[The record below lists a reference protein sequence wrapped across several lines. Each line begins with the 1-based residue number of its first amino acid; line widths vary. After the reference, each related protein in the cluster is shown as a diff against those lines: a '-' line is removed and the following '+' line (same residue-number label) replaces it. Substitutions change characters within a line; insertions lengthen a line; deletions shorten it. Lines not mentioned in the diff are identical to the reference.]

1 MLTPVPPSTYR
12 SGDGSET
19 RWEGFFTGHR
29 VLDEEQVAELARRLL
44 GVDHTAVAELA
55 RSELAPYY
63 ADAGEDRPALLLH
76 SATPTLRAL
85 AGDLAALRSSRV
97 PHDVATYV
105 EARSVFL
112 GAPTDLT
119 VGRTAPWAEAVGH
132 WNVPAVDVGDRDHYY
147 LSHGLLLL
155 ADAHER
161 GVDTP
166 LDRIISWL
174 RDRPDALIRLYALD
188 VEMQVFLLWL
198 RRRTGLTRLLT
209 DANSPAVATR
219 WNRKRHLHP
228 TVEAA
233 RTLDADALPADALLR
248 AEQRLGEAHVRLGLE
263 LPVLP
268 GYTVLRTNVGV
279 NAFVSGVLDAAA
291 LLRTRYGL
299 SRAALKP
306 SEAGDGARI
315 VGNLDLSDAERLTA
329 EARAAHPLG
338 DDYLLEAWV
347 DFLSVRLGD
356 TVLPVIPSGHFR
368 HGRVADGV
376 TLQVLDGYSWMG
388 NSYLDEGAWTSLG
401 LPDEAYRT
409 IRGALEAIRAAFLG
423 PQSVLDGSHE
433 GLATG
438 GVDFAVG
445 RLGGRFGDRLVVG
458 AIDFNLSSHG
468 AEYLRAFQ
476 DVARRQGIT
485 ERYAATRV
493 FRPSADRTLAQLE
506 AAAAAM
512 TSPGS
517 LARAVACVPERWGMM
532 AVTGVDPTAAALR
545 IDRLLTA
552 VTERT
557 APSELRP
564 NPV

>member
-1 MLTPVPPSTYR
+1 MLTPVPPSTHR
-12 SGDGSET
+12 SRDGSDV

-29 VLDEEQVAELARRLL
+29 VLDEAQIAELAQRLL
-44 GVDHTAVAELA
+44 GVEHTAVAELA
-55 RSELAPYY
+55 RNELSPYY
-63 ADAGEDRPALLLH
+63 ADSTGDLPALLLH

-85 AGDLAALRSSRV
+85 AGDLAALRTNRV

-112 GAPTDLT
+112 GAAADLS
-119 VGRTAPWAEAVGH
+119 VGRTAPWAEAVGRLG
-132 WNVPAVDVGDRDHYY
+132 VPAVDVGDRDHYY
-147 LSHGLLLL
+147 LSHALLLL

-161 GVDTP
+161 GDDTP
-166 LDRIISWL
+166 LGQLISWL
-174 RDRPDALIRLYALD
+174 GARPDALIRLYALD
-188 VEMQVFLLWL
+188 VEMQIFLLWL
-198 RRRTGLTRLLT
+198 RRRTGLPHLLT

-233 RTLDADALPADALLR
+233 RTLDADGLPAGALLE
-248 AEQRLGEAHVRLGLE
+248 AEQHLSEAHVRLGLE

-268 GYTVLRTNVGV
+268 GYTVPRTGV
-279 NAFVSGVLDAAA
+279 DEDGFVAGVLEAAE
-291 LLRTRYGL
+291 LLRTRYELG
-299 SRAALKP
+299 RAALKP

-315 VGNLDLSDAERLTA
+315 IGNLDLTDVERLEA

-356 TVLPVIPSGHFR
+356 TALPVIPSGHFR
-368 HGRVADGV
+368 YGRVADGV

-388 NSYLDEGAWTSLG
+388 NSYVDEGAWKSLG
-401 LPDEAYRT
+401 LPEGAYRT
-409 IRGALEAIRAAFLG
+409 IRAALEAIRAAFLG

-438 GVDFAVG
+438 GIDFAVG
-445 RLGGRFGDRLVVG
+445 RLGGRFGDQLLVG

-476 DVARRQGIT
+476 DTARRHGID

-493 FRPSADRTLAQLE
+493 FRPSADQTLTQLE
-506 AAAAAM
+506 AGVAAM
-512 TSPGS
+512 ASPGC
-517 LARAVACVPERWGMM
+517 LARAVACVPERWGMI
-532 AVTGVDPTAAALR
+532 AVTGTDPTTAALR
-545 IDRLLTA
+545 IDRLLAA
-552 VTERT
+552 VTQQST
-557 APSELRP
+557 TELLQP
-564 NPV
+564 QE

>member
-12 SGDGSET
+12 SRDGSDV

-29 VLDEEQVAELARRLL
+29 ILDEAQIAELAQRLL
-44 GVDHTAVAELA
+44 GVEHTAVAELA
-55 RSELAPYY
+55 RNELSPYY
-63 ADAGEDRPALLLH
+63 ADSTGDRPALLLH

-85 AGDLAALRSSRV
+85 AGDLTALRTNRV

-112 GAPTDLT
+112 GAPADLS

-132 WNVPAVDVGDRDHYY
+132 LGVPAVDVGDRDHYY
-147 LSHGLLLL
+147 LSHALLLL
-155 ADAHER
+155 ADAHEQ
-161 GVDTP
+161 GVGTP
-166 LDRIISWL
+166 LGQLISWL
-174 RDRPDALIRLYALD
+174 SGRPDALIRLYALD
-188 VEMQVFLLWL
+188 VEMQIFLLWL
-198 RRRTGLTRLLT
+198 RRRTGLPHLLT

-233 RTLDADALPADALLR
+233 RTLDADGLPAGTLLE
-248 AEQRLGEAHVRLGLE
+248 AEQRLSEAHVRLGLE

-268 GYTVLRTNVGV
+268 GYTVPRAGV
-279 NAFVSGVLDAAA
+279 DEDAFVAGVLDAAE
-291 LLRTRYGL
+291 LLRTRYELG
-299 SRAALKP
+299 RAALKP

-315 VGNLDLSDAERLTA
+315 VGNLDLTDVERLAA

-347 DFLSVRLGD
+347 DFLSVQLGD
-356 TVLPVIPSGHFR
+356 TALPVIPSGHFR

-388 NSYLDEGAWTSLG
+388 NSYLDEGAWKSLG
-401 LPDEAYRT
+401 LPEEAYRT
-409 IRGALEAIRAAFLG
+409 IRAALEAIRAAFLG

-438 GVDFAVG
+438 GIDFAVG
-445 RLGGRFGDRLVVG
+445 RLGGRFGDQLLVG

-476 DVARRQGIT
+476 DTARHHGID

-493 FRPSADRTLAQLE
+493 FRPSADQTLTQLE
-506 AAAAAM
+506 ADVTAM
-512 TSPGS
+512 ASPGG
-517 LARAVACVPERWGMM
+517 LARAVACVPERWGMI
-532 AVTGVDPTAAALR
+532 AVTGADPTTAALR
-545 IDRLLTA
+545 IDRLLAA
-552 VTERT
+552 VTQQST
-557 APSELRP
+557 TELLQP
-564 NPV
+564 QE